1 MTTDSVHDQAAAML
15 RQDDHRYTPGRRRLV
30 EVMDAAKGPLTLPQ
44 ILAED
49 PELTQSSAYRN
60 LDVLAQSGVIRRIIA
75 SGDHAAFELAEPLL
89 GHHHHLICL
98 SCGSIEDIQI
108 GEPTEL
114 AIDSALGAAA
124 KEVGFRP
131 MHHSLDLHGHCAACT
146 EELSSFVPGVGL
158 EPTRSITSRGV

>member
-1 MTTDSVHDQAAAML
+1 MTGESVHDQAASML
-15 RQDDHRYTPGRRRLV
+15 RQDDNRYTSGRRRLV
-30 EVMDAAKGPLTLPQ
+30 EVMEAANGPLTLPQ

-49 PELTQSSAYRN
+49 SVLTQSSAYRN
-60 LDVLAQSGVIRRIIA
+60 LDVLAQSGVIRRLIA
-75 SGDHAAFELAEPLL
+75 AGDHAAFELAEPLL

-98 SCGSIEDIQI
+98 SCGSIEDIHI

-131 MHHSLDLHGHCAACT
+131 MHHSLDLHGHCARCQESLANY
-146 EELSSFVPGVGL
+146 LS
-158 EPTRSITSRGV
+158 E